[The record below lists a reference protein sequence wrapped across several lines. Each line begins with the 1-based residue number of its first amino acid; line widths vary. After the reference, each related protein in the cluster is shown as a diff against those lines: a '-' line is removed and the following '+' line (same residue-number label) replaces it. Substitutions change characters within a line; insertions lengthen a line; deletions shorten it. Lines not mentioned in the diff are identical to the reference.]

1 MLGYLKK
8 EVTILSIDGGGIRG
22 IIPAL
27 LLEELDR
34 RITARKK
41 NRPLCRVFDLI
52 AGTSTGSILT
62 LGLTAP
68 ADLPE
73 SGGNDPAGRAGA
85 VSAEA
90 AASRGD
96 HRQQS
101 RRYSREPLFSPGD
114 LVDIY
119 NDHGLEIF
127 PPHIFKQL
135 KTVRQAFTEK
145 YNSGRL
151 YEILEEKLGDRT
163 LQDALTNVLVTSY
176 DLTNNNP
183 LIMKKRPH
191 PMARRD
197 RDPNFFIKDAIMGS
211 SAAPTFFEPVQVS
224 TVDGSSSHL
233 LVDGSVFAKNPAM
246 CALVEAQ
253 KIYPRA
259 RHFTVL
265 SLGTGEP
272 DYPYT
277 YAQMRTWGFIE
288 WVLPSRGVP
297 LAAIMNNGQA
307 RCVNYQ
313 LQYLPRVDY
322 HRFEVPLD
330 GCSRSMDDAAPE
342 NMKCL
347 HERAAELIR
356 EKDAELDLLA
366 GKLA

>member
-1 MLGYLKK
+1 MLRYLKK
-8 EVTILSIDGGGIRG
+8 EVTILSVDGGGIRG

-27 LLEELDR
+27 VLEELDR

-52 AGTSTGSILT
+52 AGTSTGSIIA

-68 ADLPE
+68 ADRPAVTRIGG
-73 SGGNDPAGRAGA
+73 SG
-85 VSAEA
+85 EA
-90 AASRGD
+90 AATTGS
-96 HRQQS
+96 
-101 RRYSREPLFSPGD
+101 RYSREPLFTPGD

-119 NDHGLEIF
+119 NDHGLDIF
-127 PPHIFKQL
+127 PRHIFNQL

-145 YNSGRL
+145 YNSGRF
-151 YEILEEKLGDRT
+151 YEILEENLGDRT
-163 LQDALTNVLVTSY
+163 LRDALTNVLVTSY
-176 DLTNNNP
+176 DLTNNTP
-183 LIMKKRPH
+183 LIMKKRPDS
-191 PMARRD
+191 MARRD
-197 RDPNFFIKDAIMGS
+197 PDPNFFIKDAIMGS
-211 SAAPTFFEPVQVS
+211 AAAPTFFEPVEVS
-224 TVDGSSSHL
+224 TVDGSSTHL

-265 SLGTGEP
+265 SLGTGES

-277 YAQMRTWGFIE
+277 YAQMHAWGFIE
-288 WVLPSRGVP
+288 WVLPSKGVP
-297 LAAIMNNGQA
+297 LATIMNNGQA

-313 LQYLPRVDY
+313 LQYLPRVDF
-322 HRFEVPLD
+322 HRFEAPLD

-347 HERAAELIR
+347 RERAAELIR
-356 EKDAELDLLA
+356 AKDGELDLLA
-366 GKLA
+366 AKLA